1 MQHDADVEHARTTE
15 KKLQDAAQGGTP
27 VIIPGSTD
35 SVTASRTPT
44 MRDEVPPIP
53 STDDDRKEDRLD
65 GGGKI

>member
-1 MQHDADVEHARTTE
+1 MDNDADLAHAKAAAE
-15 KKLQDAAQGGTP
+15 KLQDAAHGGTP

-35 SVTASRTPT
+35 SVTASTPHI
-44 MRDEVPPIP
+44 ELPPIP

>member
-1 MQHDADVEHARTTE
+1 MEHDADLTYAKATE
-15 KKLQDAAQGGTP
+15 QKLQDAAHGGTP

-35 SVTASRTPT
+35 SVTAATPHS
-44 MRDEVPPIP
+44 ELPPIP

>member
-1 MQHDADVEHARTTE
+1 MDNDTDLAHAKAAE
-15 KKLQDAAQGGTP
+15 EKLQDAARGGTP

-35 SVTASRTPT
+35 SVTASTPHT
-44 MRDEVPPIP
+44 ELPPIP